1 MEPTVYREP
10 EGERNAPR
18 RANAV
23 LVDLDDTLF
32 DQGRA
37 VRGGL
42 DAVAARF
49 DALAALPIEHVLQ
62 THDEWLDRLH
72 ATVLSGELSV
82 DDARRIRLGRLLEA
96 AGISAS
102 DADLDVAARE
112 YRRGYVAS
120 WCAIEGAAALLARLR
135 RDARVAVVSNNT
147 RDEQVGKLRACGLDR
162 LIDELV
168 VWEDVRI
175 AKPDPAMFRVAL
187 ERLGARPETAV
198 VLGDSWSAD
207 VMGAAAAGMRAV
219 WFNRRGV
226 DCPDASLAIEIR
238 ALVPTESIAGLVL
251 GEPPTAAERLPR
263 RR

>member
-1 MEPTVYREP
+1 MESTVYREP

-18 RANAV
+18 RDAAV

-49 DALAALPIEHVLQ
+49 DAIAALPLERLLQ
-62 THDEWLDRLH
+62 THDDWLDRLH
-72 ATVLSGELSV
+72 LTVLRGELSV
-82 DDARRIRLGRLLEA
+82 DEARRIRLGRILEA
-96 AGISAS
+96 AGVQAS
-102 DADLDVAARE
+102 DADIDLAARE

-120 WCAIEGAAALLARLR
+120 WCAIEGAAELLERLR
-135 RDARVAVVSNNT
+135 RNVRVAIVSNNT
-147 RDEQVGKLRACGLDR
+147 RDEQIGKLRACGLDQ
-162 LIDELV
+162 LIDEMV

-187 ERLGARPETAV
+187 ARLGLEGRTDAAV

-207 VMGAAAAGMRAV
+207 VLGAAATGLRAV

-226 DCPDASLAIEIR
+226 VCPDATLAIEIH
-238 ALVPTESIAGLVL
+238 ALVPTDSIARVIL
-251 GEPPTAAERLPR
+251 GSLQQREPH
-263 RR
+263 

>member
-1 MEPTVYREP
+1 VYREP
-10 EGERNAPR
+10 EAERNAPR
-18 RANAV
+18 RVDAV

-49 DALAALPIEHVLQ
+49 DALAALPVERLLQ

-72 ATVLSGELSV
+72 ANVLRGELSV
-82 DDARRIRLGRLLEA
+82 DEARRIRLGRLLET
-96 AGISAS
+96 AGVRAS
-102 DADLDVAARE
+102 DADLTLAAAE

-120 WCAIEGAAALLARLR
+120 WCAVEGAATLLARLR
-135 RDARVAVVSNNT
+135 RDARVAIVSNNT
-147 RDEQVGKLRACGLDR
+147 RDEQVAKLRACDLDQ

-187 ERLGARPETAV
+187 ERLGQGARADTAV

-207 VMGAAAAGMRAV
+207 VLGAVAAGMRAV
-219 WFNRRGV
+219 WFNRRGAA
-226 DCPDASLAIEIR
+226 CPDASLAIEIR
-238 ALVPTESIAGLVL
+238 ALVPTESIARVLL
-251 GEPPTAAERLPR
+251 GEPLTAGERLPPPR
-263 RR
+263 

>member
-1 MEPTVYREP
+1 MESTVYREP

-18 RANAV
+18 RDAAV

-49 DALAALPIEHVLQ
+49 DAIAALPLERLLQ
-62 THDEWLDRLH
+62 THDDWLDRLH
-72 ATVLSGELSV
+72 LTVLRGELSV
-82 DDARRIRLGRLLEA
+82 DEARRIRLGRILEA
-96 AGISAS
+96 AGVQAS
-102 DADLDVAARE
+102 DADIDLAARE

-120 WCAIEGAAALLARLR
+120 WCAIEGAAELLERLR
-135 RDARVAVVSNNT
+135 RDVRVAIVSNNT
-147 RDEQVGKLRACGLDR
+147 RDEQIGKLRACGLDQ
-162 LIDELV
+162 LIDEMV

-187 ERLGARPETAV
+187 ARLGLDGRTDAAV

-207 VMGAAAAGMRAV
+207 VLGAAAAGLRAV

-226 DCPDASLAIEIR
+226 VCPDASLATEIR
-238 ALVPTESIAGLVL
+238 ALVPTDSIARVIL
-251 GEPPTAAERLPR
+251 GSLQQREPH
-263 RR
+263 

>member
-1 MEPTVYREP
+1 
-10 EGERNAPR
+10 
-18 RANAV
+18 
-23 LVDLDDTLF
+23 VDLDDTLF

-49 DALAALPIEHVLQ
+49 DALASLPVEQLLR

-72 ATVLSGELSV
+72 LNVLAGELSV
-82 DDARRIRLGRLLEA
+82 DEARRTRLGRLLEA
-96 AGISAS
+96 AGVTAS
-102 DADLDVAARE
+102 ERDLDVAAAE

-135 RDARVAVVSNNT
+135 QDARVAIVSNNT
-147 RDEQVGKLRACGLDR
+147 RDEQIGKLRACGLDR

-187 ERLGARPETAV
+187 DRLGARADTSV
-198 VLGDSWSAD
+198 VVGDSWSAD
-207 VMGAAAAGMRAV
+207 VMGAIATGMRAV

-226 DCPDASLAIEIR
+226 ACPDASLAIEIR
-238 ALVPTESIAGLVL
+238 ALVPTESIARVVL
-251 GEPPTAAERLPR
+251 GEPPNA
-263 RR
+263 